1 MVDAL
6 EVLKRAL
13 GEGSDSPQPPFAN
26 CLSRKQTMKNR
37 HSVVIAA
44 PVERVFDF
52 AANYDNEPQWR
63 DEVRHMLYTSAHPVG
78 VGTQALETTTVI
90 TDYEKNRRVVSK
102 SVSGPVPIVKA
113 RDFEAVPGGTRFTY
127 TLEGDVSGVFLFRL
141 VRPVLARWYQR
152 RLEGYLRTL
161 KNILEAT
168 PALTSL

>member
-1 MVDAL
+1 
-6 EVLKRAL
+6 
-13 GEGSDSPQPPFAN
+13 
-26 CLSRKQTMKNR
+26 
-37 HSVVIAA
+37 
-44 PVERVFDF
+44 
-52 AANYDNEPQWR
+52 
-63 DEVRHMLYTSAHPVG
+63 
-78 VGTQALETTTVI
+78 
-90 TDYEKNRRVVSK
+90 VSK
-102 SVSGPVPIVKA
+102 SVSGPVPIVEA